1 MGKLGPKF
9 KLLSINRLGFVSINN
24 QNQCNFLKE
33 TLRECFDD
41 SPRSSNN
48 NRNTLDSSSE
58 RWQYATEPLAGNAD
72 GQLVWHR
79 IKLVYKKI
87 VLIGESNRR
96 NIWVFTHTSLIA
108 SKYLKHF
115 KSIKILFKNIIHL
128 KYKIGTT
135 CFSSSRSPV

>member
-9 KLLSINRLGFVSINN
+9 KLLSINRLGFDSINN
-24 QNQCNFLKE
+24 QNQCTFLKE
-33 TLRECFDD
+33 ILRDCFDD

-58 RWQYATEPLAGNAD
+58 RWQCATEPLVGNVD

-79 IKLVYKKI
+79 NKLVHKKI

-96 NIWVFTHTSLIA
+96 NIWVFTHTSIIA
-108 SKYLKHF
+108 SRYLKNL
-115 KSIKILFKNIIHL
+115 KSIKVLLKNIIYF
-128 KYKIGTT
+128 KYKIDTT
-135 CFSSSRSPV
+135 CFPSSRSPV